1 MDCRSVDS
9 HHICCM
15 KKRMLRLI
23 KNKYTLSTVVF
34 LLWLTFFNE
43 IDLVYIFQSRREVAT
58 LRNEVQQ
65 MREDNAKATE
75 ALQDLTTNTVSLE
88 KFARENYYMKRDNE
102 VVYVF
107 KERPQVAQ

>member
-1 MDCRSVDS
+1 MQMKRQLIAHFCS
-9 HHICCM
+9 M
-15 KKRMLRLI
+15 KKRLIRFI

-43 IDLVYIFQSRREVAT
+43 IDLIYIFQSHREVAA
-58 LRNEVQQ
+58 LRNEVQR
-65 MREDNAKATE
+65 MKDDNARAAE
-75 ALQDLTTNTVSLE
+75 SLHDLTTNAVSLE

-107 KERPQVAQ
+107 KERPQPAQ